1 MTDNNRMPADKH
13 SRKKLVMLYTSIIM
27 LLFFAV
33 IFGST
38 AIFLYSDR
46 ELFRRGLYLVI
57 VIGHAHEQYAH

>member
-38 AIFLYSDR
+38 AIFLLYSDKGIIPAR
-46 ELFRRGLYLVI
+46 PLSPVI
-57 VIGHAHEQYAH
+57 RHWACT